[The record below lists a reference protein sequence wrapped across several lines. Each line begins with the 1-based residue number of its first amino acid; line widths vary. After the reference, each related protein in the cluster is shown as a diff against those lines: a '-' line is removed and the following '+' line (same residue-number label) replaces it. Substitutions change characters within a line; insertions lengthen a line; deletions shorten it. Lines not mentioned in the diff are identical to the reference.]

1 MPTISSIE
9 YSVESA
15 TTGQVRVT
23 VSSMGTLGTAVSF
36 GATVL
41 GGSGTVQVTGN
52 TITVTGLSSILNHTV
67 IVSAT
72 SVVCSQVMYSNTIVP
87 VPFSTRSK

>member
-15 TTGQVRVT
+15 TTGRVRFT
-23 VSSMGTLGTAVSF
+23 VSSMGTIGTAVTF

-52 TITVTGLSSILNHTV
+52 SVTVTGLSYVLNHTV

-72 SVVCSQVMYSNTIVP
+72 SVACSEVMHSNTIVP
-87 VPFSTRSK
+87 VPFSTRSE

>member
-15 TTGQVRVT
+15 TTGRVRYT
-23 VSSMGTLGTAVSF
+23 VSRMGTLGTDF

-41 GGSGTVQVTGN
+41 GGSGTVLVTGN
-52 TITVTGLSSILNHTV
+52 TITVTGLSYVLNHTV
-67 IVSAT
+67 TVSAT
-72 SVVCSQVMYSNTIVP
+72 SVACSEVMYSNTIVP
-87 VPFSTRSK
+87 LSFSTRSE